1 MFLVLVAIVT
11 RESAPGHAPSTKVE
25 APSSDITAALDP
37 AAFPGI
43 LAAGIYVP
51 ACCVGQ
57 AELAAAQGN
66 VQASGATSL
75 SHGGAGAYSATAAA
89 CVGVHGDCEDDT
101 SLALSALASLLEG
114 HAIRPHEVNAPP
126 IATDVH

>member
-1 MFLVLVAIVT
+1 MLLVLVAILA
-11 RESAPGHAPSTKVE
+11 REKDDGHAPSTE
-25 APSSDITAALDP
+25 AEALSSAPSAAEVP

-43 LAAGIYVP
+43 LAAGMYIP

-57 AELAAAQGN
+57 AELSAAQGN

-75 SHGGAGAYSATAAA
+75 SHGGLGAYSATAAA

-101 SLALSALASLLEG
+101 SLALGALASLLEG
-114 HAIRPHEVNAPP
+114 HAIRSHEVYTPLAQALN
-126 IATDVH
+126 